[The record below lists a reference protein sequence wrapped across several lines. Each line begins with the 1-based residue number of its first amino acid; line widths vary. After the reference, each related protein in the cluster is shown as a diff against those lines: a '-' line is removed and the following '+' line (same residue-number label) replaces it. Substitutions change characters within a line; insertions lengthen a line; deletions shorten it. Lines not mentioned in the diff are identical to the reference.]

1 MSWTLHRLEDVCDI
15 KTGKSNTQDAD
26 PNGDYPFFD
35 RSSEIKLSSRFV
47 FDQEGVILPG
57 EGKDF
62 RARYFSGKFDLHQ
75 RAYLIYS
82 KDTKQLCNKF
92 LYFALIKHRKYF
104 SATATGAT
112 VKSLRKPQIGA
123 LNIPCP
129 PLAAQIKI
137 AELLSNY
144 EDLISTNVARIALL
158 EDILKNEFDAIYA
171 DPKKVL
177 VKQKLDSVVEV
188 ERGCTY
194 SSEEIDDFEGTHKFV
209 NLKSFID
216 GGGFRIDGTKFFSGK
231 VKPAQFLNE
240 GDIVM
245 AVTEQTNA
253 RTIIAHPARIPQL
266 DGTISFSADVVK
278 VSSDSIP
285 NTFLYQFLKSYK
297 FTETTKHKANGTKVL
312 HLKPS
317 AILEFIGEFP
327 DSQEITNF
335 DNKAKSL
342 TSEIHILLNQN
353 LVLGT
358 MLETLLEQTVA
369 GNVALQ

>member
-26 PNGDYPFFD
+26 PNGAYPFFD

-82 KDTKQLCNKF
+82 KDTNQLFNKF

-129 PLAAQIKI
+129 PLGTQIKI

-144 EDLISTNVARIALL
+144 EDLISINLERIALL
-158 EDILKNEFDAIYA
+158 ESILKNEFDSIYA
-171 DPKKVL
+171 DPKTVL
-177 VKQKLDSVVEV
+177 TKRQLDSVVNI

-194 SSEEIDDFEGTHKFV
+194 SSDEIDDTEGTHKFV
-209 NLKSFID
+209 NLKSFVD

-231 VKPAQFLNE
+231 VKSAQFLTE
-240 GDIVM
+240 GDIVI

-266 DGTISFSADVVK
+266 EGTITFSADVVK

-285 NTFLYQFLKSYK
+285 NSFLYQFLKSYK
-297 FTETTKHKANGTKVL
+297 FTETTKQKANGTKVL

-317 AILEFIGEFP
+317 AILEFVGDFP
-327 DSQEITNF
+327 NNDVIANYDQ
-335 DNKAKSL
+335 KAKDL
-342 TSEIHILLNQN
+342 ISEIHILLNQN
-353 LVLGT
+353 LNLGT

-369 GNVALQ
+369 GNVALT

>member
-26 PNGDYPFFD
+26 PNGAYPFFD

-82 KDTKQLCNKF
+82 KDTNQLFNKF

-129 PLAAQIKI
+129 PLGTQIKI

-144 EDLISTNVARIALL
+144 EDLISINLERIALL
-158 EDILKNEFDAIYA
+158 ESILKNEFDSIYA
-171 DPKKVL
+171 DPKNVL
-177 VKQKLDSVVEV
+177 TKRQLDSVVNI

-194 SSEEIDDFEGTHKFV
+194 SSDEIDDTEGTHKFV
-209 NLKSFID
+209 NLKSFVD

-231 VKPAQFLNE
+231 VKPAQFLTE
-240 GDIVM
+240 GDIVI

-253 RTIIAHPARIPQL
+253 RTIIAHPARMPQL
-266 DGTISFSADVVK
+266 EGTITFSADVVK

-285 NTFLYQFLKSYK
+285 NSFLYQFLKSYK
-297 FTETTKHKANGTKVL
+297 FTETTKQKANGTKVL

-317 AILEFIGEFP
+317 AILEFVGDFP
-327 DSQEITNF
+327 NNDVIANYDQ
-335 DNKAKSL
+335 KAKDL
-342 TSEIHILLNQN
+342 ISEIHILLNQN
-353 LVLGT
+353 LNLGT

-369 GNVALQ
+369 GNVALI

>member
-26 PNGDYPFFD
+26 PNGAYPFFD

-82 KDTKQLCNKF
+82 KDTNQLFNKF

-129 PLAAQIKI
+129 PLGTQIKI

-144 EDLISTNVARIALL
+144 EDLISINLERIALL
-158 EDILKNEFDAIYA
+158 ESILKNEFDSIYA
-171 DPKKVL
+171 DPKNVL
-177 VKQKLDSVVEV
+177 TKRQLDSVVNI

-194 SSEEIDDFEGTHKFV
+194 SSDEIDDTEGTHKFV
-209 NLKSFID
+209 NLKSFVD

-231 VKPAQFLNE
+231 VKSAQFLTE
-240 GDIVM
+240 GDIVI

-266 DGTISFSADVVK
+266 EGTITFSADVVK

-285 NTFLYQFLKSYK
+285 NSFLYQFLKSYK
-297 FTETTKHKANGTKVL
+297 FTETTKQKANGTKVL

-317 AILEFIGEFP
+317 AILEFVGDFP
-327 DSQEITNF
+327 NNDVIANYDQ
-335 DNKAKSL
+335 KAKYL
-342 TSEIHILLNQN
+342 ISEIHILLNQN
-353 LVLGT
+353 LNLGT

-369 GNVALQ
+369 GNVALT

>member
-26 PNGDYPFFD
+26 PNGAYPFFD
-35 RSSEIKLSSRFV
+35 RSSEIKQSSRFV

-82 KDTKQLCNKF
+82 KDTNQLFNKF

-129 PLAAQIKI
+129 PLGTQIKI

-144 EDLISTNVARIALL
+144 EDLISINLERIALL
-158 EDILKNEFDAIYA
+158 ESILKNEFDSIYA
-171 DPKKVL
+171 DPNNVL
-177 VKQKLDSVVEV
+177 TKRKLDTVVKI

-194 SSEEIDDFEGTHKFV
+194 SSDEIDDNEGTHKFI
-209 NLKSFID
+209 NLKSFVD

-231 VKPAQFLNE
+231 VKQAQFLTE
-240 GDIVM
+240 GDIVI

-266 DGTISFSADVVK
+266 EGTITFSADVVK

-285 NTFLYQFLKSYK
+285 NSFLYQFLKSYK

-317 AILEFIGEFP
+317 AILEFVGEFP
-327 DSQEITNF
+327 NNDQIANY
-335 DNKAKSL
+335 DHKAKHL
-342 TSEIHILLNQN
+342 ISEIHILLNQN
-353 LVLGT
+353 LNLGI

-369 GNVALQ
+369 GNVALI

>member
-26 PNGDYPFFD
+26 PNGAYPFFD

-82 KDTKQLCNKF
+82 KDTNQLFNKF

-129 PLAAQIKI
+129 PLGTQIKI

-144 EDLISTNVARIALL
+144 EDLISINLERIALL
-158 EDILKNEFDAIYA
+158 ESILKNEFDSIYA
-171 DPKKVL
+171 DPKTVL
-177 VKQKLDSVVEV
+177 TKRQLDSVVNI

-194 SSEEIDDFEGTHKFV
+194 SSDEIDDTEGTHKFV
-209 NLKSFID
+209 NLKSFVD

-231 VKPAQFLNE
+231 VKPAQFLTE
-240 GDIVM
+240 GDIVI

-266 DGTISFSADVVK
+266 EGTITFSADVVK

-285 NTFLYQFLKSYK
+285 NSFLYQFLKSYK
-297 FTETTKHKANGTKVL
+297 FTETTKQKANGTKVL

-317 AILEFIGEFP
+317 AILEFVGDFP
-327 DSQEITNF
+327 NNDVIANYDQ
-335 DNKAKSL
+335 KAKDL
-342 TSEIHILLNQN
+342 ISEIHILLNQN
-353 LVLGT
+353 LNLGT

-369 GNVALQ
+369 GNVALT